1 MSVNAAQREL
11 AAGLQATRPP
21 HRLERLRAWM
31 DDEKLECAVVAGAEG
46 VTHLTGYARY
56 YGGPAAVVIERDG
69 TRTLAVMFDEARIA
83 RELSDAETVIGY
95 GERGFG
101 IDLNPVARLAETL
114 AAVPLLPPAARNGF
128 GVTLRSPPGELG

>member
-21 HRLERLRAWM
+21 HRLQRLGGWM
-31 DDEKLECAVVAGAEG
+31 DEEGLDCAVVAGPEG

-83 RELSDAETVIGY
+83 RELSEADEVVGY
-95 GERGFG
+95 GDRGFG
-101 IDLNPVARLAETL
+101 IDLNPVRRLAEKL
-114 AAVPLLPPAARNGF
+114 AA
-128 GVTLRSPPGELG
+128 

>member
-1 MSVNAAQREL
+1 MSGNAAQREL

-31 DDEKLECAVVAGAEG
+31 DDEKLECVVVAGAEG

-95 GERGFG
+95 RERGSWVKFKLG
-101 IDLNPVARLAETL
+101 LSFEDKVSAR
-114 AAVPLLPPAARNGF
+114 PIC
-128 GVTLRSPPGELG
+128 